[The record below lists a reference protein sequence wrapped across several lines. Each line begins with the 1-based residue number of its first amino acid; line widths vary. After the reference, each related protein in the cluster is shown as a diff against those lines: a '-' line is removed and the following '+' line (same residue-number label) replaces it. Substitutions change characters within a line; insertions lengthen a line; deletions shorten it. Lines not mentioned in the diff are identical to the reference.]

1 MVLEFLQ
8 ESGAGVLAV
17 MAVIAGFLTYFRK
30 IRENLLDF
38 AEYLRGRSASG
49 VPEETLWP
57 VELSAKFAS
66 GRGDIPFVLDLRK
79 RVFRDVLNK
88 EVISGDDTY
97 WDAYDRNKFSFSLV
111 SEEGL
116 PFGYWGMIPV
126 GKQDFEKFLEGG
138 LTHAQ
143 MLTEASIAWEDAD
156 PQNLYLYYV
165 GAVVLRKEYLAEGE
179 PELHNMEYKTLLDSI
194 VVGYGLSKRAA
205 IKGIAVYAST
215 GYGWKICERQLLAH
229 GFEETGVFAD
239 TDRVTEILVLK
250 EDNVDSFF
258 DTMRAKHIDPHM
270 KSTKKGRLAAVSTWM
285 QRVTHRPEKSATQPT
300 RDLRESAIMAQL
312 VRKVPKF

>member
-126 GKQDFEKFLEGG
+126 GKQDFEKFL
-138 LTHAQ
+138 
-143 MLTEASIAWEDAD
+143 
-156 PQNLYLYYV
+156 
-165 GAVVLRKEYLAEGE
+165 
-179 PELHNMEYKTLLDSI
+179 
-194 VVGYGLSKRAA
+194 
-205 IKGIAVYAST
+205 
-215 GYGWKICERQLLAH
+215 
-229 GFEETGVFAD
+229 
-239 TDRVTEILVLK
+239 
-250 EDNVDSFF
+250 
-258 DTMRAKHIDPHM
+258 
-270 KSTKKGRLAAVSTWM
+270 
-285 QRVTHRPEKSATQPT
+285 
-300 RDLRESAIMAQL
+300 
-312 VRKVPKF
+312 